1 MIKCHRINTKDEKMN
16 LKQLRNTL
24 LLVLAAFVWGTTF
37 VAQSI
42 GAEKIGTF
50 TFLAARSY
58 IAATA
63 LIPVV
68 LVYGKV
74 NPYRPKNEEERI
86 NGRRL
91 LIRGGIICGLFF
103 FAGSSL
109 QQAGIAYTTTAKAS
123 FITTLYVI
131 IVPLFGL
138 LVGKKVGGKIWFCVA
153 LGVLGLYLLCM
164 SEKLSL
170 QKGDALVL
178 LCAVLFSGHILVIDR
193 FSPQTDGVRL
203 SCIQFFTAAVI
214 GTICMLIFEKPSW
227 DSIMEAMPS
236 LLYAGIFSGAI
247 GFTLQ
252 IIAQQ
257 DLNPTVA
264 SLAMCLESVFG
275 ALAGW
280 VVLGQT
286 LTSRELIGCTLMF
299 AAIVIAQLP
308 IGKHN
313 ESV

>member
-1 MIKCHRINTKDEKMN
+1 MN
-16 LKQLRNTL
+16 FKQLRNTF
-24 LLVLAAFVWGTTF
+24 LLVLAAFVWGTAF
-37 VAQSI
+37 VAQSM
-42 GAEKIGTF
+42 GAEEIGPF
-50 TFLAARSY
+50 TFLAGRSFISA
-58 IAATA
+58 IA
-63 LIPVV
+63 LMPVV
-68 LVYGKV
+68 FVYNKI
-74 NPYRPKNEEERI
+74 NPYRFKSDKN
-86 NGRRL
+86 GGDDRRL
-91 LIRGGIICGLFF
+91 LLRGGIICGLFF
-103 FAGSSL
+103 FAGSTL

-131 IVPLFGL
+131 IVPLFGI
-138 LVGKKVGGKIWFCVA
+138 LVGKKVGGKIWFCVL
-153 LGVLGLYLLCM
+153 LGVLGLYLLCV

-170 QKGDALVL
+170 QIGDTLML

-193 FSPQTDGVRL
+193 FSPHTDGVRL
-203 SCIQFFTAAVI
+203 SLIQFFTSALI
-214 GTICMLIFEKPSW
+214 GTVCMLIFEHPTW
-227 DSIMEAMPS
+227 EAVRAAMPP

-286 LTSRELIGCTLMF
+286 LSGREMLGCVLMF
-299 AAIVIAQLP
+299 SAIVIAQLP
-308 IGKHN
+308 IGQKGG
-313 ESV
+313 SL

>member
-1 MIKCHRINTKDEKMN
+1 MITKEKNMN
-16 LKQLRNTL
+16 IKQLRNTL
-24 LLVLAAFVWGTTF
+24 LLVLAAFVWGTAF

-42 GAEKIGTF
+42 GAEKIGPF
-50 TFLAARSY
+50 TFLAGRSY
-58 IAATA
+58 ISAIA
-63 LIPVV
+63 LMPVV
-68 LVYGKV
+68 YVY
-74 NPYRPKNEEERI
+74 NRI
-86 NGRRL
+86 NSRRTNTQDGCNKKL
-91 LIRGGIICGLFF
+91 LVRGGIICGLFF

-138 LVGKKVGGKIWFCVA
+138 LVGKKVGGKIWFCVL
-153 LGVLGLYLLCM
+153 LGVLGLYLLCI

-170 QKGDALVL
+170 RIGDTLVL

-193 FSPQTDGVRL
+193 FSPHTDGVRL
-203 SCIQFFTAAVI
+203 SLIQFFTAAVI
-214 GTICMLIFEKPSW
+214 GTICMFIFEKPSW
-227 DSIMEAMPS
+227 DAIMAAMPS

-257 DLNPTVA
+257 DLNPTIA

-286 LTSRELIGCTLMF
+286 LTGRELLGCVLMF

-308 IGKHN
+308 LGQKDEN
-313 ESV
+313 S